1 MAENAAAAAAAAA
14 SSPKPL
20 PSPNTIIDPSSQPQ
34 PQPQQAATLTNTNT
48 TNLTQTQT
56 QNLSNLPQ
64 NTHISSCPSLDHSQI
79 SSSPSLQPPQQQ
91 QQQQQQPVL
100 QQQPQQQNVT
110 AISGYQIQQTLQR
123 SPSMSRLSQINQQ
136 QQNQYGGVLRQ
147 QQQGLYGQM
156 NFGGSASIQQ
166 NSQQN
171 QQLGGANLSRSALLG
186 QTGLPMFTGAAAAAQ
201 LNLPSQLL
209 ASPRQ
214 KAGLAQGSQFH
225 SGDSPGQSLQ
235 GIQAMGVMGSLN
247 LSQLRPSGALAYAQQ
262 RMSAGSMR
270 QQLVQQNSLTS
281 QVQSLQR
288 TQSLAYMNHQI
299 SGLAQNAQP
308 TMMQSSLSQ
317 QQWLKQMPTM
327 SGPASPSLRLQ
338 RQSQALLQQQLASS
352 GQLHQNSMALNSQ
365 QLSQLVQQQ
374 PQIGHQQLQQQQQQ
388 QQQQQLLQQQQ
399 QQQSQQ
405 QLQQVSLHQQQ
416 QHQQQSP
423 RMPGPPGQKTLSLTG
438 SQPDATASGTTTPG
452 GSSSQ
457 GTEATNQLLGKRK
470 IQDLVSQ
477 VDSHGKLDPE
487 VEELFLEIA
496 DDFIDSVLWR
506 SVKTVVNGT
515 CIHFN
520 M

>member
-1 MAENAAAAAAAAA
+1 MAENAAAAAAA

-56 QNLSNLPQ
+56 QTQNLSNLPQ
-64 NTHISSCPSLDHSQI
+64 NTHISSSPSLDHSQI

-91 QQQQQQPVL
+91 QQPVL

-110 AISGYQIQQTLQR
+110 AMSGYQIQQTLQR

-186 QTGLPMFTGAAAAAQ
+186 QTGHLPMFTGAAAAAQ

-247 LSQLRPSGALAYAQQ
+247 LSQLRPNGAYAQQ
-262 RMSAGSMR
+262 RMSAGSIR
-270 QQLVQQNSLTS
+270 QQLVQQNSLNS
-281 QVQSLQR
+281 QV
-288 TQSLAYMNHQI
+288 
-299 SGLAQNAQP
+299 
-308 TMMQSSLSQ
+308 
-317 QQWLKQMPTM
+317 
-327 SGPASPSLRLQ
+327 
-338 RQSQALLQQQLASS
+338 
-352 GQLHQNSMALNSQ
+352 
-365 QLSQLVQQQ
+365 
-374 PQIGHQQLQQQQQQ
+374 
-388 QQQQQLLQQQQ
+388 
-399 QQQSQQ
+399 
-405 QLQQVSLHQQQ
+405 
-416 QHQQQSP
+416 
-423 RMPGPPGQKTLSLTG
+423 
-438 SQPDATASGTTTPG
+438 
-452 GSSSQ
+452 
-457 GTEATNQLLGKRK
+457 
-470 IQDLVSQ
+470 
-477 VDSHGKLDPE
+477 
-487 VEELFLEIA
+487 
-496 DDFIDSVLWR
+496 
-506 SVKTVVNGT
+506 
-515 CIHFN
+515 
-520 M
+520 